1 MTEKQC
7 NNLGELISLNWQDVA
22 RKLSFSM
29 QDIKG
34 IEAKYA
40 PNLCEQSIEML
51 HRWLNRNGSKATVFI
66 LCKTLISSDA
76 RNHAESVFGSTF
88 VESVADVPDYGSAV

>member
-1 MTEKQC
+1 MTQEQC
-7 NNLGELISLNWQDVA
+7 NDLGKLILPNWQDVA
-22 RKLSFSM
+22 RKLLFSM

-40 PNLCEQSIEML
+40 QNLCDQSIEML

-76 RNHAESVFGSTF
+76 RNHAESVFGGTLVQSIAN
-88 VESVADVPDYGSAV
+88 VLDYGSAV